1 MPKQQNDTAARPRW
15 NRLWRQRPTPRSS
28 ISPNKMNRAAPYL
41 FLAPSLAGLCV
52 FVLVPFADAVRRSFT
67 DAMGSRFVGFANYAS
82 VLGNSA
88 FRLAAGNTAR
98 FIGVCVPL
106 LLCVSLLLA
115 VAVRAAKDGGRIFK
129 TTYLIPMAI
138 PVASIVLLWQALFHR
153 QGLVNAVLSALGA
166 QPVDFMGTD
175 AAFWVLIGTYVWKNA
190 GYDMILWMAGL
201 DGISDSLYE
210 AARVDGAGAWQ
221 CFWRV
226 TLPGLLPTLFMTA
239 VLSLLNTFK
248 VFREAYLVGGAYPHD
263 SIYLLQHLF
272 NNWFLD
278 LDVGRLCAAA
288 VLIAAVSA
296 RFKHAN
302 VVVIVLTL
310 AAMLA
315 AVFGSLAFSSQADD
329 MAAMTVLG
337 TELVSQLAAVFPLLP
352 ALAVWWPLWFM
363 GTGALMPLDELRAAL
378 GPVLQG
384 AEGSAFWPLLPSWPT
399 LQPLAELLL
408 DTPQF
413 FTMFWNTCAIA
424 FPQVLGQVLVGA
436 PAAWA
441 FSRLRFRGRRALF
454 TLYIVLML
462 MPFQVTMV
470 SGYLVADAMGIM
482 DTFWAII
489 LPGVFSTFPVFIMAK
504 GFDAVPIA
512 LLEAASIDGAGPLR
526 TFFHIGVPLGVPGI
540 LSAAVLGFLEAW
552 NAIEQPMTFLKTKA
566 LWPLSLYLPQIAAEK
581 LGLAMVASLVML
593 APAVL
598 IFRFGQKYLE
608 LGIQASGLKE

>member
-15 NRLWRQRPTPRSS
+15 NRLWRQRPTPRGS

-153 QGLVNAVLSALGA
+153 QGLVNAVLSALGE

-278 LDVGRLCAAA
+278 LDVGRLCSGGAHRGGAAGCYSAAA
-288 VLIAAVSA
+288 KTVGRGGRAMKRKNLGRAVL
-296 RFKHAN
+296 
-302 VVVIVLTL
+302 VLFL
-310 AAMLA
+310 
-315 AVFGSLAFSSQADD
+315 
-329 MAAMTVLG
+329 
-337 TELVSQLAAVFPLLP
+337 LLP

-413 FTMFWNTCAIA
+413 FTMFWNTCAIV

-489 LPGVFSTFPVFIMAK
+489 LPGAFSTFPVFIMAK